1 MISLPQW
8 KYVFDYE
15 TNPLS
20 GSLGGSRQRRRKLSE
35 ARQARAIRFAD
46 QTGAYFFDLRARH
59 PVAAFVKRSFDIV
72 FAAVVILVLSPLLL
86 LLVALVRF
94 TSPGPVIFRQR
105 RIGFRCNPF
114 DMYKFRTMI
123 DGAHL
128 KEKELA
134 ASTGRSF
141 LKLKNDSRV
150 TFIGGFLRKYSLD
163 ELPQFF
169 NVLKGSMSL
178 VGPRPLL
185 LSDLDKLPRRS
196 SLSRFS
202 MPPGMTGLWQVSGR
216 STCGDMRRM
225 QLDRRYV
232 NDWNLALDVQ
242 ILLRTIGV
250 VIAGNGAV

>member
-15 TNPLS
+15 TNR
-20 GSLGGSRQRRRKLSE
+20 LGGSMGGSGQRRRKLSE

-46 QTGAYFFDLRARH
+46 RTGAYFFDLRARH
-59 PVAAFVKRSFDIV
+59 PVAALVKRSFDIV
-72 FAAVVILVLSPLLL
+72 FAAAVILVLSPLLL
-86 LLVALVRF
+86 LLVALIRF

-114 DMYKFRTMI
+114 DMYKFRTMT

-128 KEKELA
+128 QEKELA
-134 ASTGRSF
+134 AGTGRSF
-141 LKLKNDSRV
+141 LKLKNDSRI

-169 NVLKGSMSL
+169 NVLQGSMSL

-216 STCGDMRRM
+216 STCGDVRRM

-232 NDWNLALDVQ
+232 NDWTLALDAQ